1 MKCIANSCQQLPTL
15 PSEHCTRRRICL
27 HNCFEALKAMYR
39 NIQVAKLGPRL
50 LCSFFSEFNLLS
62 IKKFL
67 LSDSDWYE
75 PVQPRLLLEGL
86 KVTQASPF
94 KDTEIYIYI
103 FKGRSPQNIGL
114 QDILCKLQ
122 KAIYVFSITGSV
134 HIVAHSA

>member
-103 FKGRSPQNIGL
+103 YSKDGHHKISVYKTFCASSKRPSMSSP
-114 QDILCKLQ
+114 
-122 KAIYVFSITGSV
+122 
-134 HIVAHSA
+134 